1 MLNIIICGAPGCGKG
16 TQSDLIVKKYSL
28 THLSTG
34 DLLRKE
40 IAMKSD
46 LGIIA
51 DSYISKGELVPDA
64 MIIDILLKYVENQH
78 DDSNG
83 IILDGFPRTVAQAE
97 ALEVMLKQL
106 DKEISVL
113 VDLKVTEDELIDRLL
128 IRGKTSGRS
137 DDNMET
143 IKKRLDVYH
152 KLTEPVNDFYKSR
165 NSYTPID
172 GMGTIDEIF
181 GRISEVKHFNHLFL
195 VLDSRVTVSK
205 FPSISMAITLRFPR
219 RISEGRKQI
228 WF

>member
-16 TQSDLIVKKYSL
+16 TQSDLIVEKYSL

-40 IAMKSD
+40 IAEKSE
-46 LGIIA
+46 LGLIA

-64 MIIDILLKYVENQH
+64 MIIDILLKYIENQH

-97 ALEVMLKQL
+97 ALEVMLKNL

-113 VDLKVTEDELIDRLL
+113 VDLKVAENELIDRLI

-152 KLTEPVNDFYKSR
+152 KLTEPVNDFYKNR
-165 NSYTPID
+165 NQYTPID

-181 GRISEVKHFNHLFL
+181 GRISDVI
-195 VLDSRVTVSK
+195 DSK
-205 FPSISMAITLRFPR
+205 KA
-219 RISEGRKQI
+219 
-228 WF
+228 

>member
-40 IAMKSD
+40 IAEKTE
-46 LGIIA
+46 LGITA

-64 MIIDILLKYVENQH
+64 MIIDILSKHVENQH

-97 ALEVMLKQL
+97 ALEVMMKNLN
-106 DKEISVL
+106 KEISVL
-113 VDLKVTEDELIDRLL
+113 VDLKVAENELIERLL

-152 KLTEPVNDFYKSR
+152 KLTEPVNDFYKNR
-165 NSYTPID
+165 NQYTPID
-172 GMGTIDEIF
+172 GMGTIEEIF
-181 GRISEVKHFNHLFL
+181 GRISEII
-195 VLDSRVTVSK
+195 DSK
-205 FPSISMAITLRFPR
+205 KA
-219 RISEGRKQI
+219 
-228 WF
+228 

>member
-40 IAMKSD
+40 IAEKSE
-46 LGIIA
+46 LGLIA

-64 MIIDILLKYVENQH
+64 MIIDILSKHVENQH
-78 DDSNG
+78 DESNG

-97 ALEVMLKQL
+97 ALEVMLKNM

-113 VDLKVTEDELIDRLL
+113 VDLRVTENELIDRLL

-137 DDNMET
+137 DDNIET

-165 NSYTPID
+165 SSYTPIN
-172 GMGTIDEIF
+172 GMGTIEEIF
-181 GRISEVKHFNHLFL
+181 GRFSEVIDSIL
-195 VLDSRVTVSK
+195 V
-205 FPSISMAITLRFPR
+205 
-219 RISEGRKQI
+219 
-228 WF
+228 

>member
-16 TQSDLIVKKYSL
+16 TQSDLIVEKYSL

-40 IAMKSD
+40 IAEKTD
-46 LGIIA
+46 LGLTA
-51 DSYISKGELVPDA
+51 DSYISKGELVPDQ
-64 MIIDILLKYVENQH
+64 MIIDILLKHIENQH
-78 DDSNG
+78 EDSNG

-97 ALEVMLKQL
+97 ALEVMLKNL
-106 DKEISVL
+106 NKEISVL
-113 VDLKVTEDELIDRLL
+113 VDLKVSENELVDRLI

-152 KLTEPVNDFYKSR
+152 KLTEPVNDFYKNR
-165 NSYTPID
+165 DKYTPID

-181 GRISEVKHFNHLFL
+181 GRISQVIDL
-195 VLDSRVTVSK
+195 
-205 FPSISMAITLRFPR
+205 
-219 RISEGRKQI
+219 KQV
-228 WF
+228 

>member
-40 IAMKSD
+40 IAEKSE

-64 MIIDILLKYVENQH
+64 MIIDILSKHVENQH
-78 DDSNG
+78 DESNG

-97 ALEVMLKQL
+97 ALEVMLKNL

-113 VDLKVTEDELIDRLL
+113 VDLRVTENELIDRLL

-137 DDNMET
+137 DDNIET

-165 NSYTPID
+165 SSYTPIN
-172 GMGTIDEIF
+172 GMGTIEEIF
-181 GRISEVKHFNHLFL
+181 GRISEVIDSIL
-195 VLDSRVTVSK
+195 V
-205 FPSISMAITLRFPR
+205 
-219 RISEGRKQI
+219 
-228 WF
+228 